1 MEIQGRIKTIFATE
15 SVGQNGFQKRDLVI
29 TTDGQYPQDII
40 IQFTQGNCALLD
52 NLQVGQ
58 MVKIHFN
65 LQGREWTNPQGEV
78 KYFNTVLGWKIE
90 LIQTTNVAQQQQP
103 QYQQAPQG
111 YAQPPQG
118 YQQQPQYAPP
128 QQAQAHPPQ
137 QGQPQYQQG
146 QMFNNMGQ
154 APAQEDD
161 GMPF

>member
-15 SVGQNGFQKRDLVI
+15 TVGQNGFQKRDLVI
-29 TTDGQYPQDII
+29 STDGQYPQDII

-90 LIQTTNVAQQQQP
+90 LIQTTNVAQP
-103 QYQQAPQG
+103 QYQQPTPQ
-111 YAQPPQG
+111 YQQPPQG
-118 YQQQPQYAPP
+118 YAPP
-128 QQAQAHPPQ
+128 QQAQAYPPQ
-137 QGQPQYQQG
+137 QGQPQYQQA

-161 GMPF
+161 EMPF

>member
-15 SVGQNGFQKRDLVI
+15 TVGQNGFQKRDLVI

-65 LQGREWTNPQGEV
+65 LQGREWTSPQGEV

-90 LIQTTNVAQQQQP
+90 LIQTTNVAQP
-103 QYQQAPQG
+103 QYQQPTQQ
-111 YAQPPQG
+111 YQQPPQG
-118 YQQQPQYAPP
+118 YQQQPQYAQP
-128 QQAQAHPPQ
+128 QQAQAYPP

-146 QMFNNMGQ
+146 QMFNNYGQ
-154 APAQEDD
+154 APSQGD
-161 GMPF
+161 GIPY